1 MLVFI
6 LVTRFTILSDI
17 AVKVAL
23 AFVAV
28 VVAAVVVVF
37 ITTTIINYPK

>member
-1 MLVFI
+1 MLVFT
-6 LVTRFTILSDI
+6 LVTGFTILSNI

-23 AFVAV
+23 VFVA
-28 VVAAVVVVF
+28 VVAAVVVEVF

>member
-6 LVTRFTILSDI
+6 LVTGFTILSDI

-28 VVAAVVVVF
+28 VVAVVVVF